1 MDEATLEGLI
11 CPPKVS
17 QGLHCFAPSLP
28 EADPGDTTRKAF
40 EQPGLLGP

>member
-17 QGLHCFAPSLP
+17 QVLRGFAPSLP
-28 EADPGDTTRKAF
+28 EADQETLREK
-40 EQPGLLGP
+40 LLNSLAC